1 MEQKLTKTYIESL
14 PLQTDG
20 KRLTIMDTVTPGFG
34 MRIGSQTKTFIAIKR
49 MPQGDP
55 KRVTI
60 GKYGHLTLDQ
70 ARRNAQ
76 DVLAKLSHGVD
87 INAEK
92 AAARVVVMVAESMD
106 KQTLGWLFDEYEDV
120 QLKDAKGKI
129 SEGTQSSMNDC
140 RKMFG
145 ARSCQTLKL
154 DKSGDSWSAH
164 KVVELPSWLDR
175 PLRSITADEVLERFN
190 VLEVTRPQKLI
201 GGILAPMIRTH
212 QIGFKFAQGAFEF
225 FIPRNYE
232 ECRKSNTEKKGEM
245 LENPFK
251 ILKVFNKWK
260 PVGKKTRIVDF
271 QDPDEF
277 GAWWNALQSYRSVS
291 EVPADYIEFSL
302 LQGARSIEVIYMKW
316 DMVDFQKKIVNYS
329 KTKNKEDYKV
339 PLSARALEILKR
351 RLEKNPQGVEW
362 VWHYPDSKTGHIPKD
377 TKHHFHKLEEYGA
390 KYVTTHDLKRTYASA
405 ANTLRE
411 YKESEINYLLKHK
424 HEGVNEHYFVR
435 NEPLLREIIQKVE
448 DKFLAIVA
456 EYNEKK
462 AA

>member
-1 MEQKLTKTYIESL
+1 
-14 PLQTDG
+14 
-20 KRLTIMDTVTPGFG
+20 
-34 MRIGSQTKTFIAIKR
+34 
-49 MPQGDP
+49 
-55 KRVTI
+55 
-60 GKYGHLTLDQ
+60 
-70 ARRNAQ
+70 
-76 DVLAKLSHGVD
+76 
-87 INAEK
+87 
-92 AAARVVVMVAESMD
+92 
-106 KQTLGWLFDEYEDV
+106 
-120 QLKDAKGKI
+120 
-129 SEGTQSSMNDC
+129 
-140 RKMFG
+140 
-145 ARSCQTLKL
+145 
-154 DKSGDSWSAH
+154 
-164 KVVELPSWLDR
+164 
-175 PLRSITADEVLERFN
+175 
-190 VLEVTRPQKLI
+190 
-201 GGILAPMIRTH
+201 
-212 QIGFKFAQGAFEF
+212 
-225 FIPRNYE
+225 
-232 ECRKSNTEKKGEM
+232 
-245 LENPFK
+245 
-251 ILKVFNKWK
+251 
-260 PVGKKTRIVDF
+260 VDF

-277 GAWWNALQSYRSVS
+277 GAWWNALQTYRSVS

-448 DKFLAIVA
+448 DKFLAIVE
-456 EYNEKK
+456 EYEKKK